1 MPYALS
7 VAAVAILAGTLPT
20 GFGMPWWLAMLIG
33 PAALWI
39 ILRTLGRR
47 ASGVAARFTRNLA
60 FDRRRGFSTGGNR
73 DR

>member
-33 PAALWI
+33 PAALWV

-47 ASGVAARFTRNLA
+47 A
-60 FDRRRGFSTGGNR
+60 
-73 DR
+73 

>member
-1 MPYALS
+1 MSSIASGCDHISHVRTQMPYALS

-33 PAALWI
+33 PAALWV

-47 ASGVAARFTRNLA
+47 A
-60 FDRRRGFSTGGNR
+60 
-73 DR
+73 